1 MGRFIIAWGV
11 LERQLDGGIAI
22 LLQIDGTLS
31 LCVSANLGTKAKV
44 EMLMSAANMS
54 GEAIGDD
61 LADGAIACLRKI
73 SKMSGRFRN
82 TLAHGQPSLW
92 DVDDAPIWKWTR
104 ASAREFLDVATQ
116 PMSHAS
122 WDTAVVELKG
132 LIEEFSGI
140 WARIWSRLAALP
152 ITEREALY
160 GHGERPV

>member
-1 MGRFIIAWGV
+1 MEEPHAFAPQYPPSDERLEAAMGRFIIAWGV

-104 ASAREFLDVATQ
+104 ASAREFLDVAHSRCLT
-116 PMSHAS
+116 P
-122 WDTAVVELKG
+122 V
-132 LIEEFSGI
+132 GI
-140 WARIWSRLAALP
+140 RRSSS
-152 ITEREALY
+152 
-160 GHGERPV
+160 